1 MGELDKNL
9 TAETEK
15 NLFGNA
21 ELNMLWSCAADP
33 RFCYWVHVP
42 DYYRE
47 ESNGK
52 LRLMVI
58 IHGTGCKA
66 EDYVAKAMDWADRH
80 HVAVLAPLFPSGMID
95 RADFNSYKLLS
106 ADGIR
111 YDQILLAMLDE
122 MAGRYPG
129 IQTDRFFLFGHS
141 GGGQFA
147 NRFLLVHPERLE
159 AVSIGAPGRP
169 TFLDFSENYFWGVK
183 NFKEVFDKELDLEA
197 VRLVPVQITVGEL
210 DTKFIG
216 ESPYGTNRVA
226 RMESLRRNFEQNGV
240 KTVEM
245 LVIPGI
251 EHADGNHKRIQ
262 AATAF
267 FEKYL

>member
-9 TAETEK
+9 TSETEK

-21 ELNMLWSCAADP
+21 ELNMLWACAADP
-33 RFCYWVHVP
+33 RFCYRVHVP

-47 ESNGK
+47 EAGCR
-52 LRLMVI
+52 LRLMVL
-58 IHGTGCKA
+58 IHGTGCA
-66 EDYVAKAMDWADRH
+66 IEDYIAEARSWADRC
-80 HVAVLAPLFPSGMID
+80 HVAILAPLFPSGMIE

-106 ADGIR
+106 AGGIR
-111 YDQILLAMLDE
+111 YDQILLSMLDE
-122 MAGRYPG
+122 MAERYPG
-129 IQTDRFFLFGHS
+129 IQTDKFLLFGHS

-147 NRFLLVHPERLE
+147 NRFLLVHPARLE

-169 TFLDFSENYFWGVK
+169 TFLNFSEDYFWGVR
-183 NFKEVFDKELDLEA
+183 NFREVFDKELDITA
-197 VRLVPVQITVGEL
+197 VRNVPVQITVGEL

-216 ESPYGTNRVA
+216 ESPYGANRVA
-226 RMESLRRNFEQNGV
+226 RMESLRRNFEENGI

-245 LVIPGI
+245 RRIPGI
-251 EHADGNHKRIQ
+251 EHADGNHERIQ